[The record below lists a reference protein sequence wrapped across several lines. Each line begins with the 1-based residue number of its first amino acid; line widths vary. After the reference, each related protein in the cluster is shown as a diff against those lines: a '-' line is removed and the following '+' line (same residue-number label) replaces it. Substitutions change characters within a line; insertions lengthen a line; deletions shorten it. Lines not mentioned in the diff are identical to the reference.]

1 MARRRQ
7 NADGLTRLDQ
17 IAALYMDMTPE
28 ERVPV
33 RALLFGLD
41 RAIGRRVKQPKAQEQ
56 AAFEE
61 LGARIA
67 EGDS

>member
-17 IAALYMDMTPE
+17 IAALYMDMTPD

-41 RAIGRRVKQPKAQEQ
+41 RANGRRVKAPKPQEQ

-61 LGARIA
+61 LGERMAGG
-67 EGDS
+67 E